1 MNELRLN
8 NNIVS
13 ILKNNKNTPRTAVCL
28 YLRINNPEEKAGVYS
43 LLNRLFLQGTTTRS
57 AEVLAQ
63 ELDKNG
69 IELYS
74 EMKYDFIRFK
84 VLALN
89 EDIEL
94 AYELLADIVKNS
106 SLEMFEKE
114 VFKLKGEIEAELDN
128 PKTKLLE
135 DYFKNLYEGHYYGNT
150 YLRIIEDIDK
160 ITIDDIKKAYEN
172 LLNNSQKCFV
182 SCGDFDNDKMLEL
195 QNKYFSD
202 LNFVE
207 NKENDFWIS
216 DLKDKKISK
225 IIKDDANQAQII
237 QGWLVPTFNS
247 DDHVPLMLLNTI
259 LGSMGLSSRL
269 FRELREKKGLAY
281 TVRSSYETN
290 KYGAGFS
297 VYIATEPSNIQISLD
312 GFKEE
317 IEKLKNIL
325 VSDAE
330 LTDAKNNLLGKRQ
343 FFTETN
349 IQQASLICYYESN
362 GLGANYSDVLREM
375 ILNVKPEQIQD
386 VANKYFGDNYVLS
399 IIAPNEYLKEI

>member
-1 MNELRLN
+1 MKELKLD
-8 NNIVS
+8 NNIAS
-13 ILKNNKNTPRTAVCL
+13 ILKKNDNTPRTAICF
-28 YLRINNPEEKAGVYS
+28 YLRINNPEKKAGIYS
-43 LLNRLFLQGTTTRS
+43 LLNRLFLQGTFNRT
-57 AEVLAQ
+57 AEKLAQ
-63 ELDKNG
+63 ELDENG

-94 AYELLADIVKNS
+94 AYEILADIVKNS

-160 ITIDDIKKAYEN
+160 ITIEDIKEAYSN

-182 SCGDFDNDKMLEL
+182 VCGDFDEENMLAL

-202 LNFVE
+202 LKYVE
-207 NKENDFWIS
+207 NFENDFWVS
-216 DLKDKKISK
+216 SLNDKKISK

-237 QGWLVPTFNS
+237 QGWQVPTFNS
-247 DDHVPLMLLNTI
+247 EDYIPLMVFNTI

-297 VYIATEPSNIQISLD
+297 VYIATEPSNIQISLN

-317 IEKLKNIL
+317 IDKLKNEL
-325 VSDAE
+325 VSENE
-330 LTDAKNNLLGKRQ
+330 LNDAKNNLLGKRQ

-349 IQQASLICYYESN
+349 IQQASLFGYYYSS
-362 GLGANYSDVLREM
+362 GLGADYSSVIEKE
-375 ILNVKPEQIQD
+375 ILNVTSEQIKN
-386 VANKYFGDNYVLS
+386 VANKYFNDNYVLS
-399 IIAPNEYLKEI
+399 IIAPEKFLEEI

>member
-1 MNELRLN
+1 MKELKLDK
-8 NNIVS
+8 NIAS
-13 ILKNNKNTPRTAVCL
+13 ILKKNDNTPRTAICL
-28 YLRINNPEEKAGVYS
+28 YLRINNPEKKAGVYS
-43 LLNRLFLQGTTTRS
+43 LLNRLFLQGTFNRT
-57 AEVLAQ
+57 AEKLAQ
-63 ELDKNG
+63 ELDENG

-94 AYELLADIVKNS
+94 AYEILADIVKNS

-160 ITIDDIKKAYEN
+160 ITIEDIKEAYSN

-182 SCGDFDNDKMLEL
+182 VCGDFDEENMLAL

-202 LNFVE
+202 LKFVE
-207 NKENDFWIS
+207 NFENDFWI
-216 DLKDKKISK
+216 LPLPNKKISK
-225 IIKDDANQAQII
+225 IVKDDANQAQII
-237 QGWLVPTFNS
+237 QGWHVPTFNS
-247 DDHVPLMLLNTI
+247 EDYIPLMVFNTI

-297 VYIATEPSNIQISLD
+297 VYIATEPSNIQISLN

-317 IEKLKNIL
+317 IDKLKNEL
-325 VSDAE
+325 VSENE
-330 LTDAKNNLLGKRQ
+330 LNDAKNNLLGKRQ

-349 IQQASLICYYESN
+349 IQQASLFGYYYSS
-362 GLGANYSDVLREM
+362 GLGADYSSTIEKEIM
-375 ILNVKPEQIQD
+375 NVTSEQIKN
-386 VANKYFGDNYVLS
+386 VANKYFNDNYVLS
-399 IIAPNEYLKEI
+399 IIAPEKFLEEI

>member
-1 MNELRLN
+1 MKELRLD

-94 AYELLADIVKNS
+94 AYELLSDIVKNS
-106 SLEMFEKE
+106 SLELFEKE

-172 LLNNSQKCFV
+172 LLDNSQKCFV

-202 LNFVE
+202 LKFVDYSE
-207 NKENDFWIS
+207 NNFWIS
-216 DLKDKKISK
+216 ELKNKKISK
-225 IIKDDANQAQII
+225 IIKNDANQAQII

-349 IQQASLICYYESN
+349 IQQASLIGYYESN
-362 GLGANYSDVLREM
+362 GLGADYSSVIEKKVLE
-375 ILNVKPEQIQD
+375 VTPEQIQD

-399 IIAPNEYLKEI
+399 IIAPEEYLKEI

>member
-1 MNELRLN
+1 MKELRLD

-43 LLNRLFLQGTTTRS
+43 LLNRLFLQGTNTRS

-94 AYELLADIVKNS
+94 AYELLSDIVKNS
-106 SLEMFEKE
+106 SLELFEKE

-150 YLRIIEDIDK
+150 YLKIIEDIDK

-172 LLNNSQKCFV
+172 LLDNSQKCFV

-225 IIKDDANQAQII
+225 IIKNDANQAQII

-349 IQQASLICYYESN
+349 IQQASLIGYYESN

-399 IIAPNEYLKEI
+399 IIAPEEYLKEI